1 MLANYS
7 KVPARWDLLYYINM
21 WENILLS
28 IQIALTVFGGDPVS
42 KCHMDLINN
51 RKPRGITKRLFDIT
65 STRDFFLSSFGSRR
79 ITMHQQHEGFKLGS
93 NVILMLLSFAQKLI
107 IISKNKI
114 MQTFKSIIPFFVL
127 ISFFFM
133 NACKDTSRTA
143 ENKNTDTS
151 TTVAKSDTPNGPIY
165 DAAIDGSIV
174 GAAFTKMIHDSLG
187 IKMFEVT
194 LKPGDS
200 LPFHSHPDHVFYLLD
215 SSTVVLYLPGQNK
228 GDTIPGVLPGSGRI
242 TGPFN
247 DAGKNIGKTNVRFL
261 EIDFHRPR
269 GTEMPAKP
277 AYDATIDAFTLGGE
291 SIQKLADTLG
301 VKMFIATMKP
311 GDTATLHSHPDHTV
325 YVLEGGELAVTF
337 PGAGRQIMKM
347 KKGTGFVGG
356 PFSDAAKNIGKTT
369 VKLLMTH
376 VYRPRV
382 K

>member
-1 MLANYS
+1 
-7 KVPARWDLLYYINM
+7 
-21 WENILLS
+21 
-28 IQIALTVFGGDPVS
+28 
-42 KCHMDLINN
+42 
-51 RKPRGITKRLFDIT
+51 
-65 STRDFFLSSFGSRR
+65 
-79 ITMHQQHEGFKLGS
+79 
-93 NVILMLLSFAQKLI
+93 
-107 IISKNKI
+107 
-114 MQTFKSIIPFFVL
+114 MQTFKVIIPLFVL
-127 ISFFFM
+127 VSFFFM
-133 NACKDTSRTA
+133 NACNDTSSTA

-151 TTVAKSDTPNGPIY
+151 ATTVAKSDTAIGPIY

-200 LPFHSHPDHVFYLLD
+200 LGFHSHPDHVFYLLD
-215 SSTVVLYLPGQNK
+215 TSTAVVYLPGQNK
-228 GDTIPGVLPGSGRI
+228 GDTVSGWLPGFGWI

-311 GDTATLHSHPDHTV
+311 GDTATLHSHPD
-325 YVLEGGELAVTF
+325 
-337 PGAGRQIMKM
+337 
-347 KKGTGFVGG
+347 
-356 PFSDAAKNIGKTT
+356 
-369 VKLLMTH
+369 
-376 VYRPRV
+376 
-382 K
+382 